1 MSHFT
6 VTVALPG
13 TLSED
18 QIEEALAAALAPY
31 DENKDVPRYVKHTRA
46 ELIEKG
52 RAEIA
57 EFRDGPYA
65 KFTADPVAYAADC
78 RNLHHLDYVAG
89 GTEAARAAVG
99 ERHTELVAE
108 FQRMA
113 REEHESW
120 GKRLGRKMETYTP
133 RTYEDSFPAKLEWTD
148 EQVHADQTRW
158 YESEDIGPEGEVYS
172 EYNPLS
178 KWDWYSIGGRWANYF
193 SVLDS
198 TASGDAP
205 TVMPGLT
212 RSAWSDRRFPLGEA
226 DQAYVDERDARPGRW
241 VDVARKFEIDFE
253 KTGGEHGSATY
264 AFLTS
269 EGEWVGK
276 GEMGWFGMSHGD
288 AEQAKWQKEY
298 DRLVAAESDNAWFV
312 LVDAHI

>member
-18 QIEEALAAALAPY
+18 EITEALAAALAPY
-31 DENKDVPRYVKHTRA
+31 DENKEVPRYVKHTRA

-57 EFRDGPYA
+57 EFRDRAYA
-65 KFTADPVAYAADC
+65 QFTADPVAYAAEC

-108 FQRMA
+108 FERMA
-113 REEHESW
+113 REEYESW
-120 GKRLGRKMETYTP
+120 GKRLGRKMDTYTP

-158 YESEDIGPEGEVYS
+158 YESDEVGAEGEVYS

-178 KWDWYSIGGRWANYF
+178 KWDWYSVGGRWANHF
-193 SVLDS
+193 AV
-198 TASGDAP
+198 
-205 TVMPGLT
+205 V
-212 RSAWSDRRFPLGEA
+212 
-226 DQAYVDERDARPGRW
+226 DQAEKVEAVATYDAVRAFAEQSEAIRGESADRSYLDERDAREGKW
-241 VDVARKFEIDFE
+241 VDVARKYDIDFE
-253 KTGGEHGSATY
+253 KTGGEHGSATF

-269 EGEWVGK
+269 EGKWVEK
-276 GEMGWFGMSHGD
+276 GEMGWFGMSSGD
-288 AEQAKWQKEY
+288 KEQTAWQAEY
-298 DRLVAAESDNAWFV
+298 DRLVAEESDNAWFV

>member
-13 TLSED
+13 TLRED
-18 QIEEALAAALAPY
+18 EITEALAAALAPY
-31 DENKDVPRYVKHTRA
+31 DENKEVPRYVKHTRA

-52 RAEIA
+52 REEIA
-57 EFRDGPYA
+57 EFRERAYE
-65 KFTADPVAYAADC
+65 KYMADPVAYAAEC

-99 ERHTELVAE
+99 ERHAELVAE
-108 FQRMA
+108 FERMA
-113 REEHESW
+113 KEEHERW
-120 GKRLGRKMETYTP
+120 GRKLGRPLDTYTP
-133 RTYEDSFPAKLEWTD
+133 RPAEEGFPAKLEWTD
-148 EQVHADQTRW
+148 EQVHAEQVRW
-158 YESEDIGPEGEVYS
+158 YEKEDIGPEGEVYS

-178 KWDWYSIGGRWANYF
+178 KWDWYAVGGRWANHFAVVEQADKVEAVESY
-193 SVLDS
+193 
-198 TASGDAP
+198 DA
-205 TVMPGLT
+205 VRVFAEQSEAIRGESAD
-212 RSAWSDRRFPLGEA
+212 RSYLN
-226 DQAYVDERDARPGRW
+226 ERDARPGKW
-241 VDVARKFEIDFE
+241 VDVARKYDIDFT

-269 EGEWVGK
+269 EGKWVGK

-288 AEQAKWQKEY
+288 AEQEKWQAEY